1 MKKLKWI
8 FFIVFVLGFITLILP
23 DNGEPV
29 FKLNRMHGPSTQD
42 LVGLILIFI
51 AWYYSFVI
59 IFNEEQSVVEKIGRK
74 NVSLLIIV
82 YIISLLGVA
91 AGLSFSLE
99 LVLWASVF
107 VASMINMLFIAAAF
121 VIKK

>member
-51 AWYYSFVI
+51 AWAYSFVI
-59 IFNEEQSVVEKIGRK
+59 IFNEGQNVVGKIGRK

-82 YIISLLGVA
+82 YSVSILGVV